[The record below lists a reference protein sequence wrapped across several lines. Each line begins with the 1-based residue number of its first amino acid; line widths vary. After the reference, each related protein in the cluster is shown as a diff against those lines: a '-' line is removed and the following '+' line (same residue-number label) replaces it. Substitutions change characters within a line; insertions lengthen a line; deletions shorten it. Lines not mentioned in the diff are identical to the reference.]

1 MENYFSR
8 STGKLLE
15 NEREISTRARK
26 YVARS
31 ILENNYRVSIDF
43 PLVSYSTGW
52 FIIPCGF
59 PSYVDEL
66 RKSLQIILS
75 CVINFWRDKFK
86 PLDYND
92 SHDIY
97 IKFFFIDNQISK
109 VQIKNDYLQNRLKK
123 KLSYTFF
130 LLLTEMCAFEKK
142 LY

>member
-8 STGKLLE
+8 STGKFLE

-52 FIIPCGF
+52 VIIPCGF